1 MKKFYQY
8 TWYLMIIMMILVLT
22 VSCSLIKSQKSQPKP
37 KPKPSSQQ
45 TTQPKPPDVS
55 KTISQGVSQLEAG
68 QVNKAI
74 ASFEKA
80 KKQDPNNA
88 EAAQYLQKARAKREE
103 LIQQHLNQGIEYF
116 RKEQLEEAMRE
127 WNAVLELDPNHA
139 EALANKERTQ
149 KMLDALGK

>member
-1 MKKFYQY
+1 MKKFSQY
-8 TWYLMIIMMILVLT
+8 TWCLLIIMMSLALT
-22 VSCSLIKSQKSQPKP
+22 VSCSLIRPQESKP
-37 KPKPSSQQ
+37 KPKPTSQQ
-45 TTQPKPPDVS
+45 STKPKAPDVS
-55 KTISQGVSQLEAG
+55 GTISQGVSQLDAG

-88 EAAQYLQKARAKREE
+88 EAAQYLQQARAKRQE

-116 RKEQLEEAMRE
+116 RKEQLQEAMRE
-127 WNAVLELDPNHA
+127 WNAVLDLDSNHS
-139 EALANKERTQ
+139 EALDYKARTQ